1 MPFQERI
8 EDIDKTTGSNVINQ
22 VLYGSLFIIAVI
34 ILIPRKN
41 ELFNIIKNE
50 KFLFSF
56 VMLSLLSILW
66 SEQSF
71 ITFKRIFQ
79 IIAIVLTCISFLL
92 YTDSAQEILKPFK
105 YILYPYLILTLIV
118 VLVIPGAKDPQFHT
132 WRGFTSHKN
141 LLGQVSL
148 LSVIFCYIFYKMG
161 STAKGKAVAIFM
173 LVLSVALLIGS
184 FSSTSI
190 LTFAVLAGIGSLLFV
205 DVIFEPIHIGRTV
218 SFILLASI
226 ITIII
231 GVMLWFPEIQ
241 TAIPAL
247 FGKDITFSGRTDL
260 WEYLLTEVQLKPLLG
275 SGFSAFWVPESHHI
289 MMLYKAF
296 VWLPGQAH
304 NGYLDILLQMGF
316 VGLGLIL
323 LTLINYFIYY
333 FKTAKPHPWV
343 LFVFITIII
352 NFQESTILRPGR
364 MIDVILIFSYLLLFV
379 STMKSFIWNAGEVD

>member
-304 NGYLDILLQMGF
+304 NGYLDILLQTGF